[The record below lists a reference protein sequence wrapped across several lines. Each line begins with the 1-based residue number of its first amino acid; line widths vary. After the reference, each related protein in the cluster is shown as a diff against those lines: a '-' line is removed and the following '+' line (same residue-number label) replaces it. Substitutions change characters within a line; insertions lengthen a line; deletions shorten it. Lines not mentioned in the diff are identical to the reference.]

1 MSFEFEQN
9 REIGIDIHKH
19 ENATNLDVT
28 CNRCGNR
35 FPRCKIVQYGRPG
48 CPAFCQHLCSCGPCM
63 FSEPLQGYLS
73 SGGDL
78 LIETTTIAKARVKSV
93 MLKAMM
99 LFLDAFRSDAC
110 PI

>member
-1 MSFEFEQN
+1 
-9 REIGIDIHKH
+9 
-19 ENATNLDVT
+19 
-28 CNRCGNR
+28 
-35 FPRCKIVQYGRPG
+35 
-48 CPAFCQHLCSCGPCM
+48 M

-93 MLKAMM
+93 MLEAMM
-99 LFLDAFRSDAC
+99 LFLDAFRSDAS

>member
-1 MSFEFEQN
+1 
-9 REIGIDIHKH
+9 
-19 ENATNLDVT
+19 
-28 CNRCGNR
+28 
-35 FPRCKIVQYGRPG
+35 
-48 CPAFCQHLCSCGPCM
+48 M

-78 LIETTTIAKARVKSV
+78 LVETTTIAKARVKSV